1 MSEYMDTNV
10 EPCDDFYQYACGSYL
25 KNNKIPDH
33 KYRLN
38 TGFEKI
44 GDKIKSQVNTDF
56 RFCLSKHNFSMKLL
70 LCQLKVMLEE
80 PVDEEEPMPYK
91 MAKWAYK
98 ACMDDAEL
106 EVSQPSSN
114 TQ

>member
-1 MSEYMDTNV
+1 
-10 EPCDDFYQYACGSYL
+10 
-25 KNNKIPDH
+25 
-33 KYRLN
+33 
-38 TGFEKI
+38 
-44 GDKIKSQVNTDF
+44 
-56 RFCLSKHNFSMKLL
+56 MKLL

-80 PVDEEEPMPYK
+80 PVDEVEPMPYK

-106 EVSQPSSN
+106 EVSQLNLN